1 MMKPF
6 IYVMMGI
13 KSDVKSK
20 MDRSG
25 INGTLGLSLSAE
37 SLMVLFMPAVS
48 PRTGEVFRSGLNYF
62 RV

>member
-1 MMKPF
+1 MKPF

-25 INGTLGLSLSAE
+25 INGTLGLGLSAE
-37 SLMVLFMPAVS
+37 SLMVLFMPAVES
-48 PRTGEVFRSGLNYF
+48 QDWRGIQVWAELF
-62 RV
+62 

>member
-1 MMKPF
+1 MMMKPF

-25 INGTLGLSLSAE
+25 INGTLDLSLSAE
-37 SLMVLFMPAVS
+37 SLMVLFMPAV
-48 PRTGEVFRSGLNYF
+48 PGLGRYSGLG
-62 RV
+62 

>member
-1 MMKPF
+1 MMMKPF

-25 INGTLGLSLSAE
+25 INGTLGLGLSAE
-37 SLMVLFMPAVS
+37 SLMVLFMPAV
-48 PRTGEVFRSGLNYF
+48 PGLEMERYSGLG
-62 RV
+62 

>member
-25 INGTLGLSLSAE
+25 INGTLGLGLSAE
-37 SLMVLFMPAVS
+37 SLMVLFMPAV
-48 PRTGEVFRSGLNYF
+48 PGLGRYSGLG
-62 RV
+62 